1 MRCALFQARRSSTI
15 FDFVGAS
22 SPANG
27 SSSRSSRGSVTKA
40 RASATLW
47 RSPPE
52 ISPGLPAQ
60 MRDAKRFEHSVCAR
74 AALGS
79 IKTRDPV
86 LNVSFDAEMRKQ
98 REILKDVTDPTRT
111 HRNIDLHAVVKPGL
125 VCARNAA

>member
-1 MRCALFQARRSSTI
+1 
-15 FDFVGAS
+15 
-22 SPANG
+22 
-27 SSSRSSRGSVTKA
+27 
-40 RASATLW
+40 
-47 RSPPE
+47 
-52 ISPGLPAQ
+52 

-86 LNVSFDAEMRKQ
+86 LNDLFDAEMRKQ

-125 VCARNAA
+125 VCARHAARVGPGESSHAGRQRGLACAATPNEDAD